1 MEILKKAV
9 VRLAQFDMKNH
20 ASFLKWSTLIIWACS
35 LLAEVGTFAYNKNL
49 PKKQKRFII
58 QQELAAGGISLG
70 MMYLLAD
77 RFQKFGDWLVSSGRF
92 LPKSL
97 PQNLRSPEKLQKL
110 LKGDKHFIENE
121 LKGYPEWSQKL
132 IHFQKGSSVVW
143 GTLGTI
149 VAFNIL
155 SPLISNKI
163 ASKTDKLIG
172 NKEANLSHFPDS
184 PPNKVTKLD
193 ALSSNGA
200 PLKPGN
206 LPKKNAIGISY
217 PTVSPSFGRVFN
229 Y

>member
-1 MEILKKAV
+1 MKILKKAI
-9 VRLAQFDMKNH
+9 VRLAHSDMKNH

-97 PQNLRSPEKLQKL
+97 PQNLRSPDKIQKL
-110 LKGDKHFIENE
+110 LKEDKHFIEHE
-121 LKGYPEWSQKL
+121 LKGHPEWSQKL
-132 IHFQKGSSVVW
+132 LRFQRGSSVVW

-149 VAFNIL
+149 VAFNVL

-163 ASKTDKLIG
+163 ASKTDKLIEH
-172 NKEANLSHFPDS
+172 KEANLSHFPNS
-184 PPNKVTKLD
+184 LPNKVTKLD
-193 ALSSNGA
+193 TLSSNEA
-200 PLKPGN
+200 RLKPGN
-206 LPKKNAIGISY
+206 PQKKNTIGTLY
-217 PTVSPSFGRVFN
+217 PPVSPSFGRVFS